1 MNRNSHPYGEIDILG
16 KTEDEWIFTK
26 VKTAYKTSIQQI
38 ENNID
43 HKKLMKMENS
53 IYQIREDMEQ
63 DLDFRIDCVIV
74 NLKKTGPEI
83 KHYEGIHLE

>member
-1 MNRNSHPYGEIDILG
+1 MGN
-16 KTEDEWIFTK
+16 
-26 VKTAYKTSIQQI
+26 A
-38 ENNID
+38 
-43 HKKLMKMENS
+43 

-63 DLDFRIDCVIV
+63 ELDFRIDCVIV